1 MAASVNVKTFNFPI
15 HVMFMSVG
23 EFVIHVIH
31 HFSHLAKFYMIFKVE
46 FSAK

>member
-23 EFVIHVIH
+23 EFVIH